1 MGFFQMI
8 TPCKCHIINY
18 ILFVF
23 FFLLIWSV
31 YVGACYPVKVY
42 SWSNLF
48 KSFQCGIRLRFP
60 HCEHIPPS
68 SGLNIHTYI
77 KVKEACNNI
86 FIASQALWWSFKLC
100 SVAIAAIFAQTAN
113 HAFVTLIYCVCN
125 LPHTHQNSEFSCF
138 LLNFLLYNLTGSTF
152 LKMWCSTLSLYEGRK
167 RQLMCSS
174 WKFCVV
180 LFTTERSATLT
191 RKKKT
196 PLKLKS
202 RQRSSQVRRDS
213 LSNKHSMTNP
223 FSQMARPSHLLH
235 KEWSQS
241 IRLQSETT
249 TPTWVMELQFWEK
262 DTRSTKQTLQRLLKA
277 SWDKALPQWPLMC
290 CTAPSPQHV

>member
-1 MGFFQMI
+1 MLLLHRSIVFATYP
-8 TPCKCHIINY
+8 TPKLRIQLLSVKLSIIIN
-18 ILFVF
+18 
-23 FFLLIWSV
+23 LIW
-31 YVGACYPVKVY
+31 
-42 SWSNLF
+42 
-48 KSFQCGIRLRFP
+48 
-60 HCEHIPPS
+60 
-68 SGLNIHTYI
+68 
-77 KVKEACNNI
+77 
-86 FIASQALWWSFKLC
+86 QAAHFWRSD
-100 SVAIAAIFAQTAN
+100 A
-113 HAFVTLIYCVCN
+113 
-125 LPHTHQNSEFSCF
+125 
-138 LLNFLLYNLTGSTF
+138 
-152 LKMWCSTLSLYEGRK
+152 STLSLYEGRK

-223 FSQMARPSHLLH
+223 FSQMARPSHPLH

-262 DTRSTKQTLQRLLKA
+262 HTRSTKQTLQRLLKA

-290 CTAPSPQHV
+290 CTAHFPSMFKHCQLFSVQLRMWISCKHLQLFW